1 MDSPTFLLFHVLI
14 SVLGILSG
22 LVVAGGLASGR
33 LLGGWNGYFLATTV
47 LTSVTGFMLPFVK
60 IGPPHIVGAISLVV
74 LAVCLFAL
82 YGKQLAGPW
91 RSIFVIT
98 AMVALYLN
106 VFVLV
111 VQLLVKTPPLAKF
124 APEGSPAFG
133 ITHLIVLGLMAWLGW
148 AAFKGFRT
156 AK

>member
-1 MDSPTFLLFHVLI
+1 MDSPSFLLFHVLI

-22 LVVAGGLASGR
+22 VVVAGGMASGR
-33 LLGGWNGYFLATTV
+33 LLGGWNGFFLATTV

-60 IGPPHIVGAISLVV
+60 VGPPHVVGAISLAV
-74 LAVCLFAL
+74 LAACLFAL
-82 YGKQLAGPW
+82 HAKRLAGGW
-91 RSIFVIT
+91 RKLFIVT
-98 AMVALYLN
+98 AMAALYLN

-133 ITHLIVLGLMAWLGW
+133 ITHLVVLALMAWLGW
-148 AAFKGFRT
+148 AAFRGF
-156 AK
+156 KDPK

>member
-1 MDSPTFLLFHVLI
+1 MDSPTFLLVHVLI

-22 LVVAGGLASGR
+22 LVVAGGMASGR
-33 LLGGWNGYFLATTV
+33 LLGGWNGFFLAATV

-60 IGPPHIVGAISLVV
+60 VGPPHVVGAISLAV
-74 LAVCLFAL
+74 LAPCLYAL
-82 YGKQLAGPW
+82 YAKRLAGGW
-91 RSIFVIT
+91 RKLFIVT

-111 VQLLVKTPPLAKF
+111 VQILVKTPPLARF

-133 ITHLIVLGLMAWLGW
+133 ITHLAVLALMGWLGW
-148 AAFKGFRT
+148 AAFKGYRD
-156 AK
+156 AG